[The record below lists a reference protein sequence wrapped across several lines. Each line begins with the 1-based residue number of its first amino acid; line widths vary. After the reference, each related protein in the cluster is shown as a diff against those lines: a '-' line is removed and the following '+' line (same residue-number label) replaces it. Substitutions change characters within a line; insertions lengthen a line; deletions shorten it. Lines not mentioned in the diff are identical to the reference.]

1 MREEFQAFNFRQST
15 LDVIEQ
21 ANTILAEYKR
31 DGLVLTLRQLYY
43 QFVSRNLIA
52 NKATEYDRLGDIVS
66 KGRLAGMIDWA
77 MLEDRGRQLEGVT
90 HWENPAEVVD
100 AAARS
105 YKEDLWRTQ
114 KYRPEVWIEKD
125 ALIGVIERACR
136 ELRVDYFACR
146 GYSSQSAQYEAGKRL
161 QAYAVGGQRVVIF
174 HLGDHDPSGID
185 MTRDNADRLAMFA
198 EGRVDV
204 RRIALNM
211 PQVEQYNPP
220 PNPTKESDGRS
231 GAYIAEFG
239 GECWELDALDP
250 HVIDRL
256 VREHVGGLID
266 RKKWKAAED
275 EEKANR
281 QALIAT
287 SDRWDEVRE
296 FVA

>member
-1 MREEFQAFNFRQST
+1 MRERFTSTIFRAAT
-15 LDVIEQ
+15 LEVIEQ
-21 ANTILAEYKR
+21 ANTILAEYEA

-66 KGRLAGMIDWA
+66 KGRLAGLIDWA

-90 HWENPAEVVD
+90 HWENPADVVSAV
-100 AAARS
+100 AAS

-136 ELRVDYFACR
+136 EFRVDYFACR

-161 QAYAVGGQRVVIF
+161 RGYTERGQKVVIF
-174 HLGDHDPSGID
+174 HFGDHDPSGID
-185 MTRDNADRLAMFA
+185 MTRDNTERLAMFA
-198 EGRVDV
+198 EGPIDV

-211 PQVEQYNPP
+211 DQVRQYNPP

-231 GAYIAEFG
+231 AAYIDEYGA
-239 GECWELDALDP
+239 ECWELDALDP

-256 VREHVGGLID
+256 VRDKVGALID
-266 RKKWKAAED
+266 KKKWNAAKA
-275 EEKANR
+275 EEAANR
-281 QALIAT
+281 DALVAT

-296 FVA
+296 FVS